1 LSKLIVMNARTDMA
15 YEAVLQNIKD
25 QDIKI
30 KESIKDGIRR
40 YDVSIL
46 NDQGS
51 KKFNKPVG
59 RYITI
64 EADDFYQ
71 KDLDFMHKIASMV
84 AKAIDEC
91 LGAANPKTVL
101 AVGLGNKHMTADSL
115 GPMTVDKLI
124 INRHIQ
130 SEHNINIGG
139 VLLCALSPGVL
150 GITGIETY
158 DIIKGVAEKVNP
170 DIIITIDALASKST
184 HRLSSA
190 FQVTNTGIVPGEG
203 VGNHRFMLSEQT
215 LGMPVISIGVP
226 LVVYASTLSLD
237 IIEQCFAKTPE
248 LAPDK
253 AQEAKLVS
261 NILTSALGELVV
273 TPKDIDAI
281 VQKCAYVLALA
292 INQAIHKDL
301 AFKDII
307 GLMS

>member
-1 LSKLIVMNARTDMA
+1 MNARTDMA
-15 YEAVLQNIKD
+15 YEAVLQNIQD
-25 QDIKI
+25 QNIKI

-40 YDVSIL
+40 YDVHIL
-46 NDQGS
+46 NEQGS
-51 KKFNKPVG
+51 KKYNKPIG

-71 KDLDFMHKIASMV
+71 KDLDFIHKIASMI
-84 AKAIDEC
+84 AKCIDEC
-91 LGAANPKTVL
+91 IGNIPLKTVL

-130 SEHNINIGG
+130 NNQDIDSSG
-139 VLLCALSPGVL
+139 VMLCALSPGVL

-190 FQVTNTGIVPGEG
+190 FQVTNTGIVPGAG
-203 VGNHRFMLSEQT
+203 VGNHRFKLSEHT
-215 LGMPVISIGVP
+215 LGVPVISIGIP

-237 IIEQCFAKTPE
+237 IIEQCFAKTPD
-248 LAPDK
+248 LAPTQD
-253 AQEAKLVS
+253 QESKLIS
-261 NILTSALGELVV
+261 NILSSSLGELVV

-281 VQKCAYVLALA
+281 VQKCAYVLAVA

-307 GLMS
+307 GLMN